1 MKKTFDFNID
11 DEEVVKKNGGIFEWY
26 NFWPTIIGALIAI
39 LGVVCG
45 VVFSD
50 VISATGVAESGAVVI
65 WFTVGGIIIGLI
77 AFALLKVLCSYK
89 LLHIYYLKKL
99 VSQMERIKESKA
111 EDKTQND

>member
-11 DEEVVKKNGGIFEWY
+11 DEEVVRKNGAIFEWY
-26 NFWPTIIGALIAI
+26 NFWPTVIGALIAI

-45 VVFSD
+45 VVFSG
-50 VISATGVAESGAVVI
+50 VISATGVAESSSVVL